1 MARNNLNCVGS
12 PPHNNLKYKTRVWEG
27 SVAIST
33 EEMLSLD
40 NGNESI
46 DSYMSP

>member
-1 MARNNLNCVGS
+1 MARNNLNCVG
-12 PPHNNLKYKTRVWEG
+12 PPPNNNLKYKICVWKG
-27 SVAIST
+27 SVARCT
-33 EEMLSLD
+33 EEMLLLD